1 MELQEK
7 IDQYLLDQ
15 LSPSD
20 KLKFEELIA
29 GDSHLKSEVALQQSV
44 VTALGNTRSLQL
56 KARMQKI
63 PVSMASTGNAL
74 RLKWMGIAATGAAA
88 AGLIIFLLSGNS
100 QEKNTASSESSSV
113 QQTTS
118 LETSPALVQTI
129 EPSTTLPSAEQ
140 ETAKAEQ
147 EVVVKKQKNTGNVS
161 ASNEIKAFD
170 NSANFE
176 DTENGNVTT
185 PNAENSSAPANTL
198 YTETNNKLSN
208 LSVSVDNSNS
218 KDKSYQFTGSK
229 LTLFGDFN
237 NKPYELL
244 ELNNKGQKSLFLSY
258 NNEYYELIWGQMK
271 KTPLKK
277 VSHKETLEKLKV
289 INP

>member
-15 LSPSD
+15 LSPAE
-20 KLKFEELIA
+20 KIKFEELIA
-29 GDSHLKSEVALQQSV
+29 GDAHLKSELALQKSV

-56 KARMQKI
+56 KSRMQKI

-74 RLKWMGIAATGAAA
+74 RLKWIGAAAVGTIA
-88 AGLIIFLLSGNS
+88 AGLIIFLLTG
-100 QEKNTASSESSSV
+100 QEKATESSVSSSE
-113 QQTTS
+113 QQTTAI
-118 LETSPALVQTI
+118 ETTPVVVPTTES
-129 EPSTTLPSAEQ
+129 STLPVAENQ
-140 ETAKAEQ
+140 TSEQ
-147 EVVVKKQKNTGNVS
+147 EVAVKKQKNSVKAS
-161 ASNEIKAFD
+161 AHNEIKAFD
-170 NSANFE
+170 NSANFD

-208 LSVSVDNSNS
+208 LSVIVDNSNS

-244 ELNNKGQKSLFLSY
+244 ELNNKGQKNLFLSY
-258 NNEYYELIWGQMK
+258 NNEYYELVWGQLK

-277 VSHKETLEKLKV
+277 VTHKETLEKLKV

>member
-15 LSPSD
+15 LSPAD
-20 KLKFEELIA
+20 KTKFEQLIA

-44 VTALGNTRSLQL
+44 VTALGNTRSMQL

-74 RLKWMGIAATGAAA
+74 RLKWIGIATTGAVA
-88 AGLIIFLLSGNS
+88 AGLIIFFLTGTG
-100 QEKNTASSESSSV
+100 QEKNTESAESSSI

-118 LETSPALVQTI
+118 TEISPAVVPTI
-129 EPSTTLPSAEQ
+129 ESTTPSAESQ
-140 ETAKAEQ
+140 TEKAEQ
-147 EVVVKKQKNTGNVS
+147 AVVVKKQKNTGTV
-161 ASNEIKAFD
+161 APSNEIKAFD
-170 NSANFE
+170 NSANF
-176 DTENGNVTT
+176 DDIENGNVTT

-208 LSVSVDNSNS
+208 LSVTVDNSNS

-244 ELNNKGQKSLFLSY
+244 ELNNKGQKNLFLSY
-258 NNEYYELIWGQMK
+258 NNEYYELVWGQMK

>member
-15 LSPSD
+15 LNPTD
-20 KLKFEELIA
+20 KAKFEQLIA
-29 GDSHLKSEVALQQSV
+29 GDSLLKSEVALQQSV
-44 VTALGNTRSLQL
+44 ITALGNTSAVQL
-56 KARMQKI
+56 KSRLQKI

-74 RLKWMGIAATGAAA
+74 RLKWIGAAAITTVA
-88 AGLIIFLLSGNS
+88 AGLIIFLLTG
-100 QEKNTASSESSSV
+100 QEKTDHSSESTITEQISS
-113 QQTTS
+113 S
-118 LETSPALVQTI
+118 AGSKETVAVATESTVESATESQPATI
-129 EPSTTLPSAEQ
+129 VDQ
-140 ETAKAEQ
+140 KAVE
-147 EVVVKKQKNTGNVS
+147 KKQKASTS
-161 ASNEIKAFD
+161 ASAVNELKAFD
-170 NSANFE
+170 NSANFNDNE
-176 DTENGNVTT
+176 TGNVST
-185 PNAENSSAPANTL
+185 PNADNSSAPANTL

-208 LSVSVDNSNS
+208 LSVNVDTSNP
-218 KDKSYQFTGSK
+218 KDKSYQFTGSR

-244 ELNNKGQKSLFLSY
+244 ELNNKGQKNLFLSY

-277 VSHKETLEKLKV
+277 VSNKETLDKLKV

>member
-15 LSPSD
+15 LNPTD
-20 KLKFEELIA
+20 KAKFEQLIS
-29 GDSHLKSEVALQQSV
+29 GDSLLKSEVAFQQSV
-44 VTALGNTRSLQL
+44 IAALGNTSAIQL
-56 KARMQKI
+56 KSRLQKI
-63 PVSMASTGNAL
+63 PVSAVSTVNAL
-74 RLKWMGIAATGAAA
+74 RLKWIGAAAITTVA
-88 AGLIIFLLSGNS
+88 AGLIIFLLTG
-100 QEKNTASSESSSV
+100 QEKTESSSESTTTEQISSSTPSKETV
-113 QQTTS
+113 TVVTEQTTATAT
-118 LETSPALVQTI
+118 ENQTASVVEQKAI
-129 EPSTTLPSAEQ
+129 E
-140 ETAKAEQ
+140 
-147 EVVVKKQKNTGNVS
+147 KKQKSNTSVPV
-161 ASNEIKAFD
+161 ANELKAFD
-170 NSANFE
+170 NSANFN
-176 DTENGNVTT
+176 DTETGNVST
-185 PNAENSSAPANTL
+185 PNADNSSAPANTL

-208 LSVSVDNSNS
+208 LSVNVDTSNP

-244 ELNNKGQKSLFLSY
+244 ELNNKGQKNLFLSY

-277 VSHKETLEKLKV
+277 VSNKETLDKLKV

>member
-15 LSPSD
+15 LSPAD
-20 KLKFEELIA
+20 KIKFEQLIA
-29 GDSHLKSEVALQQSV
+29 GDSTLKSEVALQQSV
-44 VTALGNTRSLQL
+44 VSALGNTRSLQL
-56 KARMQKI
+56 KSRLQKI

-74 RLKWMGIAATGAAA
+74 RMKWLGAAAVGTVA
-88 AGLIIFLLSGNS
+88 AGLIIFLFAG
-100 QEKNTASSESSSV
+100 QENKTTSSDASSTQQAATTENIQNVVSPNEAAVVTAAENQAATSE
-113 QQTTS
+113 QQTVAKKQMS
-118 LETSPALVQTI
+118 
-129 EPSTTLPSAEQ
+129 
-140 ETAKAEQ
+140 TAKASVNSSEL
-147 EVVVKKQKNTGNVS
+147 
-161 ASNEIKAFD
+161 KAFD

-176 DTENGNVTT
+176 DTESGNVST
-185 PNAENSSAPANTL
+185 PNADNSSAPANTL

-208 LSVSVDNSNS
+208 LSVNVDTSNP
-218 KDKSYQFTGSK
+218 KDKSYQFTGPK

-244 ELNNKGQKSLFLSY
+244 ELNNKGQKNLFLSY
-258 NNEYYELIWGQMK
+258 NNEYYELVWGQMK

>member
-15 LSPSD
+15 LNPAE
-20 KLKFEELIA
+20 KAKFEQLIA
-29 GDSHLKSEVALQQSV
+29 GDSLLKSEVALQQSV
-44 VTALGNTRSLQL
+44 VVALGNTSAIQL
-56 KARMQKI
+56 KSRLQKI

-74 RLKWMGIAATGAAA
+74 RLKWIGAAAITTVA
-88 AGLIIFLLSGNS
+88 AGLIIFLLTG
-100 QEKNTASSESSSV
+100 QEKTDGSSESATRQQISS
-113 QQTTS
+113 TES
-118 LETSPALVQTI
+118 KETAAVAAEQTI
-129 EPSTTLPSAEQ
+129 ATATDNPTTAVVEQKATEKKHKSRTSAPAATEL
-140 ETAKAEQ
+140 
-147 EVVVKKQKNTGNVS
+147 
-161 ASNEIKAFD
+161 KAFD
-170 NSANFE
+170 NSANFN
-176 DTENGNVTT
+176 DTETGNVST
-185 PNAENSSAPANTL
+185 PNADNSSAPANTL

-208 LSVSVDNSNS
+208 LSVNVDTSNP

-244 ELNNKGQKSLFLSY
+244 ELNNKGQKNLFLSY

-277 VSHKETLEKLKV
+277 VSHKETLDKLKV

>member
-15 LSPSD
+15 LSPAD
-20 KLKFEELIA
+20 KIKFEELIA

-56 KARMQKI
+56 KSRMQKI

-74 RLKWMGIAATGAAA
+74 RLKWIGIAATGTVA
-88 AGLIIFLLSGNS
+88 AGLIIFLLTGNS
-100 QEKNTASSESSSV
+100 QQKNTESSESSSI
-113 QQTTS
+113 QQTS
-118 LETSPALVQTI
+118 SVETSPAVVPTT
-129 EPSTTLPSAEQ
+129 ESTTLTSAEGQ
-140 ETAKAEQ
+140 TAKAEQ
-147 EVVVKKQKNTGNVS
+147 EVVVKKQKNTGTVS

-208 LSVSVDNSNS
+208 LSVNVDNSNS

-244 ELNNKGQKSLFLSY
+244 ELNNKGQKNLFLSY
-258 NNEYYELIWGQMK
+258 NNEYYELVWGQMK

>member
-1 MELQEK
+1 
-7 IDQYLLDQ
+7 
-15 LSPSD
+15 
-20 KLKFEELIA
+20 
-29 GDSHLKSEVALQQSV
+29 
-44 VTALGNTRSLQL
+44 
-56 KARMQKI
+56 
-63 PVSMASTGNAL
+63 MASTGNAL
-74 RLKWMGIAATGAAA
+74 RLKWIGIAATGTVA
-88 AGLIIFLLSGNS
+88 AGLIIFLLTGNS
-100 QEKNTASSESSSV
+100 QQKNTESSESSSI
-113 QQTTS
+113 QQTS
-118 LETSPALVQTI
+118 SVETSPAVVPTT
-129 EPSTTLPSAEQ
+129 ESTTLTSAEGQ
-140 ETAKAEQ
+140 TAKAEQ
-147 EVVVKKQKNTGNVS
+147 EVVVKKQKNTGTVS

-208 LSVSVDNSNS
+208 LSVNVDNSNS

-244 ELNNKGQKSLFLSY
+244 ELNNKGQKNLFLSY
-258 NNEYYELIWGQMK
+258 NNEYYELVWGQMK

>member
-15 LSPSD
+15 LSPAD
-20 KLKFEELIA
+20 KVKFEQLIA
-29 GDSHLKSEVALQQSV
+29 GDSQLKSEVALQQSV
-44 VTALGNTRSLQL
+44 IAALGNTSAVQL
-56 KARMQKI
+56 KSRLQKI

-74 RLKWMGIAATGAAA
+74 RLKWLGAAAITTVA
-88 AGLIIFLLSGNS
+88 AGLIIFLLTG
-100 QEKNTASSESSSV
+100 QEKTTDSSDS
-113 QQTTS
+113 
-118 LETSPALVQTI
+118 
-129 EPSTTLPSAEQ
+129 STT
-140 ETAKAEQ
+140 Q
-147 EVVVKKQKNTGNVS
+147 EVSSTELKETIAVANEKATAATVTENQSSTIVEEKAVEKKQKSSTS
-161 ASNEIKAFD
+161 ASAANELKAFD
-170 NSANFE
+170 NSTNFN
-176 DTENGNVTT
+176 DTETGNVST
-185 PNAENSSAPANTL
+185 PNADNSSAPANTL

-208 LSVSVDNSNS
+208 LSVNVDTSNP

-244 ELNNKGQKSLFLSY
+244 ELNNKGQKNLFLSY
-258 NNEYYELIWGQMK
+258 NNEYFELIWGQMK

-277 VSHKETLEKLKV
+277 VSNKETLEKLKV

>member
-15 LSPSD
+15 LNPAN
-20 KLKFEELIA
+20 KIKFEQLIA
-29 GDSHLKSEVALQQSV
+29 GDSALKSEVVLQQSV
-44 VTALGNTRSLQL
+44 VSALGHTKSLQL
-56 KARMQKI
+56 KSRLQKI

-74 RLKWMGIAATGAAA
+74 RMKWLGAAAVGTIA
-88 AGLIIFLLSGNS
+88 AGLIIFLFAGQENTTTSFDNS
-100 QEKNTASSESSSV
+100 STP
-113 QQTTS
+113 QTTTTENITNS
-118 LETSPALVQTI
+118 VPSNESAIVSAKENQ
-129 EPSTTLPSAEQ
+129 STTPEQ
-140 ETAKAEQ
+140 QSIKEKQTSTAKAS
-147 EVVVKKQKNTGNVS
+147 VKS
-161 ASNEIKAFD
+161 IELKAFD

-176 DTENGNVTT
+176 ETENGNLSTANVD
-185 PNAENSSAPANTL
+185 NSSVPENTL

-208 LSVSVDNSNS
+208 LSVNVDTSNP

-244 ELNNKGQKSLFLSY
+244 ELNNKGQKNLFLSY
-258 NNEYYELIWGQMK
+258 NNEYYELVWGQMK

-277 VSHKETLEKLKV
+277 VLHKETLEKLKV

>member
-15 LSPSD
+15 LSPAD
-20 KLKFEELIA
+20 KAKFEQLIA

-44 VTALGNTRSLQL
+44 VAALGNTSSLQL
-56 KARMQKI
+56 KSRLQKI

-74 RLKWMGIAATGAAA
+74 RLKWIGAAAITTVA
-88 AGLIIFLLSGNS
+88 AGLIIFLLTG
-100 QEKNTASSESSSV
+100 QEKASDSSAS
-113 QQTTS
+113 QQTS
-118 LETSPALVQTI
+118 
-129 EPSTTLPSAEQ
+129 SAESKEVIA
-140 ETAKAEQ
+140 ETTEKPVTLTTESQTAAVVEQKAVE
-147 EVVVKKQKNTGNVS
+147 KKQKATSSS
-161 ASNEIKAFD
+161 ASAANELKAFD
-170 NSANFE
+170 NSANFN
-176 DTENGNVTT
+176 DTETGNVTT
-185 PNAENSSAPANTL
+185 PNADNSSAPANTL

-208 LSVSVDNSNS
+208 LSVNVDTSNP

-229 LTLFGDFN
+229 LTLFGDFSD
-237 NKPYELL
+237 KPYELL
-244 ELNNKGQKSLFLSY
+244 ELNNKGQKNLFLSY

-277 VSHKETLEKLKV
+277 VSNKETLAKLKV

>member
-7 IDQYLLDQ
+7 IDQYLLNQ
-15 LSPSD
+15 LSPAD
-20 KLKFEELIA
+20 KTKFEELIA
-29 GDSHLKSEVALQQSV
+29 GDSHLKSEVVLQQSV
-44 VTALGNTRSLQL
+44 VVALGNTSAIQL
-56 KARMQKI
+56 KSRLQKI

-74 RLKWMGIAATGAAA
+74 RLKWIGAAAITTVA
-88 AGLIIFLLSGNS
+88 AGLIIFLLTG
-100 QEKNTASSESSSV
+100 QEKTDGSSESATTQQISS
-113 QQTTS
+113 TES
-118 LETSPALVQTI
+118 KETAAAAAEQTI
-129 EPSTTLPSAEQ
+129 ATATDYPTTAVVEQKATEKKHKSRTSAPAATEL
-140 ETAKAEQ
+140 
-147 EVVVKKQKNTGNVS
+147 
-161 ASNEIKAFD
+161 KAFD
-170 NSANFE
+170 NSANFN
-176 DTENGNVTT
+176 DTETGNVST
-185 PNAENSSAPANTL
+185 PNADNSSAPANTL

-208 LSVSVDNSNS
+208 LSVNVDTSNP

-244 ELNNKGQKSLFLSY
+244 ELNNKGQKNLFLSY

-277 VSHKETLEKLKV
+277 VSHKETLDKLKV

>member
-15 LSPSD
+15 LSPAD
-20 KLKFEELIA
+20 KIKFEQLIA
-29 GDSHLKSEVALQQSV
+29 GDSTLKSEVVLQQSV
-44 VTALGNTRSLQL
+44 VSALGNTRSIQL
-56 KARMQKI
+56 KSRLQKI
-63 PVSMASTGNAL
+63 PVSMASTGNAI
-74 RLKWMGIAATGAAA
+74 RMKWLGAAAIGTVA
-88 AGLIIFLLSGNS
+88 AGLIIFLFAG
-100 QEKNTASSESSSV
+100 QENTTTSSETSSNEQTVATSTLENTASTNESVSTTEN
-113 QQTTS
+113 QTTAAS
-118 LETSPALVQTI
+118 
-129 EPSTTLPSAEQ
+129 EQ
-140 ETAKAEQ
+140 QVMTKKQTAKS
-147 EVVVKKQKNTGNVS
+147 T
-161 ASNEIKAFD
+161 ASVNSSELKAFD

-176 DTENGNVTT
+176 DVENGNVST
-185 PNAENSSAPANTL
+185 PNSDNSSAPANTL

-208 LSVSVDNSNS
+208 LSVNVDTSNP

-244 ELNNKGQKSLFLSY
+244 ELNNKGQKNLFLSY
-258 NNEYYELIWGQMK
+258 NNEYYELVWGQMK